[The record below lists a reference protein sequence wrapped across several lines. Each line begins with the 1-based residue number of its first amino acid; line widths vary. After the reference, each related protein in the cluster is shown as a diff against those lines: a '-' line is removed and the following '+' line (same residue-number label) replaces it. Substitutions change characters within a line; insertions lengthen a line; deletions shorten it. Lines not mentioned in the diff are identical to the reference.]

1 MTHAPVASLA
11 WPAMTMDFIL
21 ANPAL
26 TDKLKA
32 GTPITIEFVERGPGE
47 WVITKMEAKGAAP
60 AAATHKGH

>member
-1 MTHAPVASLA
+1 VTHAPVASLS

-26 TDKLKA
+26 AEKQKA
-32 GTPITIEFVERGPGE
+32 GAPISIEFVERGPGE

-60 AAATHKGH
+60 AAAHKGH